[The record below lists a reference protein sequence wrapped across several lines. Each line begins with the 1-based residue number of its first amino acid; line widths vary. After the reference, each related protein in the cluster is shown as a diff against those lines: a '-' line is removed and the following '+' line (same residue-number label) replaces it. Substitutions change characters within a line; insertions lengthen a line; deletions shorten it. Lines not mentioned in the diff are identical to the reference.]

1 MDSLNNCPTC
11 YQEVSAEHKERI
23 VNKCFE
29 EVNLFDAGIKNEWEK
44 NSLIENEIKLLRE
57 ELEILRKKDS
67 EVNMIR
73 MKIQQREQKKQEI
86 ILISNNIIKKNQE
99 IAETKEKLLKNKK
112 EEEGSTEFNLKRISQ
127 LQIMTEAI
135 TKYQELKFN

>member
-57 ELEILRKKDS
+57 ELDILRKKDS
-67 EVNMIR
+67 EINMIR
-73 MKIQQREQKKQEI
+73 MKIQQREQK
-86 ILISNNIIKKNQE
+86 
-99 IAETKEKLLKNKK
+99 NKK
-112 EEEGSTEFNLKRISQ
+112 
-127 LQIMTEAI
+127 
-135 TKYQELKFN
+135 